1 MKINIVTASY
11 PPLIHPRS
19 FRASELAKEFVRL
32 GHDVTV
38 TNITV
43 VDGFE
48 YEKESKETGVKII
61 NLPLYRH
68 SIQDSVDNKVRFQG
82 IREFVSP
89 ITEYFLAGQLFNKS
103 AKLTKLL
110 NFPKDLDLVISLSV
124 PFMNILGVS
133 RYLEKHRP
141 NSHMMAI
148 ADSGDPF
155 YYSKQYKKAPYFK
168 GIEQRAYKQYD
179 YLTIPTE
186 NAIPLYNKLMPES
199 RIKVIPQAFNM
210 RDVKRF
216 EGDRG
221 KVTKFAYAGVFY
233 SDIRNP
239 EFMFSFLNEWDEDYE
254 FHVYMRYK
262 DEFFLNLMKRYDNL
276 SKHTIINKAVP
287 REELIYELS
296 KMHFLVN
303 IENLSNTQMPSKLI
317 DYGISL
323 RPIFSCNAN
332 SFSEEKFANFLHGNY
347 DGAYPVDLSRYDV
360 ANVAQR
366 FLNLKK
372 QNV

>member
-32 GHDVTV
+32 GNDVTV
-38 TNITV
+38 TNITM
-43 VDGFE
+43 VDGFD
-48 YEKESKETGVKII
+48 YEKLSEETGVKIN
-61 NLPLYRH
+61 NLPLYHH
-68 SIQDSVDNKVRFQG
+68 SIQDSADNKVKYQK
-82 IREFVSP
+82 IRKFLAP
-89 ITEYFLAGQLFNKS
+89 LTEYFLAGQLFNKT
-103 AKLTKLL
+103 AQLVKLL
-110 NFPKDLDLVISLSV
+110 KFPADLDLAISLSV
-124 PFMNILGVS
+124 PFMDILGVS

-141 NSHMMAI
+141 NSHMIAI

-155 YYSKQYKKAPYFK
+155 YYSKQYKKAPYFR
-168 GIEQRAYKQYD
+168 GIERRAYKQYD

-186 NAIPLYNKLMPES
+186 NAIPLYNKLMPEN
-199 RIKVIPQAFNM
+199 RIIVIPQAFNL
-210 RDVKRF
+210 RDVKRYN
-216 EGDRG
+216 GDRG
-221 KVTKFAYAGVFY
+221 NVTKFAYAGVFY

-239 EFMFSFLNEWDEDYE
+239 EFLFSYLDDWKDDYE

-262 DEFFLNLMKRYDNL
+262 DEFFLNLMQKYPNL
-276 SKHTIINKAVP
+276 AKHTIINKAIL

-347 DGAYPVDLSRYDV
+347 DGAYPVDLSKYDV
-360 ANVAQR
+360 VNVAQQ
-366 FLNLKK
+366 FLELKK
-372 QNV
+372 QNI